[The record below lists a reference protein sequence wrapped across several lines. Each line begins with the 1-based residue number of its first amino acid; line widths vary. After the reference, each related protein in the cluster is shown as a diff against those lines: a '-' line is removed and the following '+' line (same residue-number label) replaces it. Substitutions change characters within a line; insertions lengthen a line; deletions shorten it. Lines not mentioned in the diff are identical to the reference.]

1 MKNIL
6 VLFVACLC
14 ISCSTNSRSESQYL
28 LEGAWRLRHVEYP
41 YGRTETFNEN
51 VKTILRLYDGDS
63 LMYQCRLTQTE
74 SALVIQPALQ
84 SNVTLINKSNGDYV
98 YIEDEYPRPL
108 TVMGDSIIIIQQ
120 NGVLNTWHRADSIA
134 TEWNETIRDIV
145 TTDLQNGS
153 NSEMQSYVLS
163 SKERKQANIIHIF
176 LYSTAVIIII
186 LLIIA
191 WIAVDNRKEKRR
203 LQLQLKQIQEVKE
216 RPQAVQQAIEWV
228 EESYFKSEEYNLL
241 QRRLTKGQALTYEEW
256 DNIENQLKKIYPGF
270 TSQLLNLHSMSELE
284 YQVCLLIKLRI
295 APSDIASVL
304 ARDTSTISTVRS
316 RLYKKVFGKKG
327 GTKEWDDFILSIGK

>member
-1 MKNIL
+1 MKKIL

-134 TEWNETIRDIV
+134 RAE
-145 TTDLQNGS
+145 
-153 NSEMQSYVLS
+153 
-163 SKERKQANIIHIF
+163 
-176 LYSTAVIIII
+176 
-186 LLIIA
+186 
-191 WIAVDNRKEKRR
+191 
-203 LQLQLKQIQEVKE
+203 
-216 RPQAVQQAIEWV
+216 P
-228 EESYFKSEEYNLL
+228 
-241 QRRLTKGQALTYEEW
+241 
-256 DNIENQLKKIYPGF
+256 
-270 TSQLLNLHSMSELE
+270 
-284 YQVCLLIKLRI
+284 
-295 APSDIASVL
+295 
-304 ARDTSTISTVRS
+304 
-316 RLYKKVFGKKG
+316 
-327 GTKEWDDFILSIGK
+327 